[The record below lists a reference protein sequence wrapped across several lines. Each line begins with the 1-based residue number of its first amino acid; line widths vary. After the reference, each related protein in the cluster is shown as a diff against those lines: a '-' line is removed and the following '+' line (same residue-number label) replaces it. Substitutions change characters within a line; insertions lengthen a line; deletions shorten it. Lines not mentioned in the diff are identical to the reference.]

1 MNRFLIPAGLFALLV
16 VLLLVGIQRAPQKNV
31 IPSALLGKPAPA
43 FRLPLLDGSGDFEN
57 GSFLGR
63 WYLLNVWGTWCPQCR
78 VEHDMLLE
86 IARTGSI
93 PIIGLNWKDEQM
105 LAQRW
110 LAELGDPYDVVPV
123 DQDGQVAVE
132 WGVYGAPETFL
143 VDGQGIVRHRHVG
156 AMTQE
161 VWERDFLSRMPRQV
175 ADPPR
180 EPTLVPAPAA
190 PVGG

>member
-1 MNRFLIPAGLFALLV
+1 MNRFLLPAGLFALLV
-16 VLLLVGIQRAPQKNV
+16 ALLFVGIQRAPQKNV

-57 GSFLGR
+57 ASLRGQ

-78 VEHDMLLE
+78 VEHDVLLE
-86 IARTGSI
+86 IARSERL
-93 PIIGLNWKDEQM
+93 PIIGLNWKDEHI

-110 LAELGDPYDVVPV
+110 LEELGDPYDAVPV
-123 DQDGQVAVE
+123 DKDGQVAVE

-143 VDGQGIVRHRHVG
+143 VDDRGIVRHRHVG
-156 AMTQE
+156 AMTAE
-161 VWERDFLSRMPRQV
+161 IWARDFLTRLPR
-175 ADPPR
+175 DPGVPST
-180 EPTLVPAPAA
+180 PTLVPAPAA